1 MMGIRKSRIPRELAR
16 MALPLSI
23 GQSRIGPLWVDLTRV
38 PHVLVGGTTLYGK
51 TVWIVQ
57 AITALTLLRSP
68 EQLRLLMIDFKRT
81 EFTVF
86 DSLPHLW
93 TPVVNEI
100 EDAVIAVGRLAQ
112 EMNRRQALFEAA
124 HVNDIAGY
132 NAAADEPLPYLVA
145 VVDEI
150 AELRPADGPDRDE
163 KALRQEALA
172 HLQRL
177 GRLGRAAGI
186 HLILSTQRPDANT
199 VEGQVK
205 GQCAGRIAFYCAD
218 HTMSEI
224 ILDNKAASSL
234 PPWAG
239 RGIWKW
245 DRQIQFQAPL
255 LESKDC
261 VKLLDR
267 AYPARHDPPVEEV
280 AA

>member
-1 MMGIRKSRIPRELAR
+1 MPPGQAPVRGDAAGLAR
-16 MALPLSI
+16 LDSGLPA
-23 GQSRIGPLWVDLTRV
+23 
-38 PHVLVGGTTLYGK
+38 LVGQRG
-51 TVWIVQ
+51 
-57 AITALTLLRSP
+57 
-68 EQLRLLMIDFKRT
+68 
-81 EFTVF
+81 
-86 DSLPHLW
+86 LPGDGAERCDTRW
-93 TPVVNEI
+93 APW
-100 EDAVIAVGRLAQ
+100 LAPS
-112 EMNRRQALFEAA
+112 R
-124 HVNDIAGY
+124 
-132 NAAADEPLPYLVA
+132 
-145 VVDEI
+145 

-267 AYPARHDPPVEEV
+267 AYPARHDQPVEEV